1 MGEIDTVPQRHD
13 APDDRRR
20 GVGVYDRPEGN
31 RAKIAAVIAAVIAA
45 MIAAMYLFIRRA

>member
-1 MGEIDTVPQRHD
+1 MGEIDTVTQGHD

-45 MIAAMYLFIRRA
+45 MYLFMRRA